1 MGKGEDK
8 IEQNIL
14 GFLINNFIF
23 LIEKCHERARRGGL
37 VDTKA
42 PAFGCPHS
50 GWAAHNHLDVTPAPL
65 KAWFCKSGLT
75 NAGCCKRGSLVFH
88 VFFFPISSCDFSYVP
103 AMWKTA
109 MT

>member
-14 GFLINNFIF
+14 GVLINNFIF

-37 VDTKA
+37 VDTT